1 MWYLESDRR
10 ERSGKDICNNILIKK
25 VFRSTINKLDF
36 LKLKSKGTIIRDIRQ
51 VIESEKNSLLTKHL
65 AERFYLEYTERWKKN
80 KKPLNNKALNNTIK
94 KKDGTKSSF
103 KKKAEK
109 NTKS

>member
-1 MWYLESDRR
+1 M
-10 ERSGKDICNNILIKK
+10 
-25 VFRSTINKLDF
+25 
-36 LKLKSKGTIIRDIRQ
+36 
-51 VIESEKNSLLTKHL
+51 
-65 AERFYLEYTERWKKN
+65 KKN